1 MKIAVF
7 GATGGTGIQ
16 VVEQALANGYQ
27 VIAFARSLD
36 KLKVKDENTIPF
48 EGDIQDSDEVA
59 AALEE
64 VKAVISVLGP
74 TDNRSQ
80 FVVSLG
86 IYNILAGMMQHR
98 VSRLVMSAGAGVH
111 DPGDSPN
118 LINKFFNV
126 LLRTFSKNIY
136 EDMVNAVR
144 IVRESDVD
152 WTIVRVPMLTD
163 GPKTGKIQVAW
174 VGKGMGMRVS
184 RADLAFFM
192 LSQVEDYTY
201 IHQAP
206 AISY

>member
-27 VIAFARSLD
+27 VVAFARSLD